1 MKFRHLVFL
10 FIIAFG
16 ISGCS
21 SSSQQTSDKP
31 IVVATTS
38 IIADVLT
45 NICGESAEIQ
55 SIMGPGVDPHLYKAS
70 HKDIEKLT
78 TADVIVYNGLHLEGK
93 MSDVLERLAK
103 KKTVLAFS
111 DGVKPTDLRAINA
124 DADVYDPHIWFDPTI
139 WKQGIMY
146 LAEELGS
153 KYPNLKEAIDKNTTD
168 YIAAL
173 DSIDSLCMELAQS
186 LEQDKRVI
194 ITSHDAFMYFGNHY
208 GFEVKGLQGI
218 STLSESGLKDVTN
231 MVNYIIDRKV
241 AAVFVENSVPQ
252 KALRSV
258 IDGCNV
264 KGHTVEIGGEL
275 FSDALGAE
283 RTPEG
288 TYTGMLQY
296 NMETVVKAL
305 AK

>member
-1 MKFRHLVFL
+1 MKFRHLIFL
-10 FIIAFG
+10 LVAAFG
-16 ISGCS
+16 ISGCAP
-21 SSSQQTSDKP
+21 SSQQSSDKP
-31 IVVATTS
+31 IIVTTTS
-38 IIADVLT
+38 IIADVLV
-45 NICGESAEIQ
+45 NICGESAEVQ

-78 TADVIVYNGLHLEGK
+78 TADAIVYNGLHLEGK

-111 DGVKPTDLRAINA
+111 DGVKTTDLRAINA

-139 WKQGIMY
+139 WKQGIHY

-153 KYPNLKEAIDKNTTD
+153 KYPNLKETFDRNTAN
-168 YIAAL
+168 YIASL
-173 DSIDSLCMELAQS
+173 DSIDALCTELAQT
-186 LEQDKRVI
+186 LDQDKRVI
-194 ITSHDAFMYFGNHY
+194 ITSHDAFVYFGNHY

-218 STLSESGLKDVTN
+218 STLSESGLKDVTT
-231 MVNYIIDRKV
+231 MVNFIIDRKV

-258 IDGCNV
+258 IDGCKV

-288 TYTGMLQY
+288 TYLGMLQY
-296 NMETVVKAL
+296 NVETVVKAL
-305 AK
+305 EK